1 VEWDAA
7 NGTANSGSRA
17 LPLAYN
23 LGAAPSLSYGLH
35 IGSVEPNVT
44 GSLVLGGYDISR
56 CLTDPIVSSLDTVQ
70 LTGISMNVSSGGHA
84 FLNSTSAYIPDLLR
98 ANGSSTKSLPVHPRP
113 GVPHLYL
120 PQDTCNAI
128 ASHLPVTYSPEFN
141 LYLWNTDDQAYED
154 IVSSP
159 HHLSFTFSSDDDD
172 SKDGKTINV
181 PFALLNLTLTSPI
194 VSSTTQYFP
203 CKPWT
208 PNTTGYT
215 LGSAFL
221 QAAFLA
227 QNWQTNKL
235 FLAQAPGP
243 RLQSASVQKIAH
255 TDTTLTPAKN
265 PPDWE
270 SSWSD
275 TLKALPANASPSKGG
290 SGSDSNSNPNPDPNS
305 DSSSSSISGGAI
317 AGIVIAILALVA
329 LAGAL
334 TWFLLRRR
342 KQRSAAA
349 AAAANPA
356 MSPNSPESPFLPN
369 DGNSGVPYL
378 GKPALAPHEVEG
390 EPLQVSELWGGGR
403 MAELPAEA
411 RVVEKSAYRDY

>member
-1 VEWDAA
+1 
-7 NGTANSGSRA
+7 
-17 LPLAYN
+17 
-23 LGAAPSLSYGLH
+23 
-35 IGSVEPNVT
+35 
-44 GSLVLGGYDISR
+44 
-56 CLTDPIVSSLDTVQ
+56 
-70 LTGISMNVSSGGHA
+70 
-84 FLNSTSAYIPDLLR
+84 LLR
-98 ANGSSTKSLPVHPRP
+98 ANGSSTKALPVHPRP

-120 PQDTCNAI
+120 PQDTCDAI

-154 IVSSP
+154 IISSP
-159 HHLSFTFSSDDDD
+159 HHLDFTFSSDDDQE
-172 SKDGKTINV
+172 KTISV

-194 VSSTTQYFP
+194 VSTTTQYFP

-208 PNTTGYT
+208 PDTTGYT

-243 RLQSASVQKIAH
+243 RLQSVSVQKIAH

-265 PPDWE
+265 PPSWE

-290 SGSDSNSNPNPDPNS
+290 PGSDSDPNS
-305 DSSSSSISGGAI
+305 SPEDSGPSSIFGGAI
-317 AGIVIAILALVA
+317 AGIVIGVLALLA

-342 KQRSAAA
+342 KQRAAA
-349 AAAANPA
+349 AAQQANT
-356 MSPNSPESPFLPN
+356 PNSPASPFLQY
-369 DGNSGVPYL
+369 DGNNSGVPYL

-390 EPLQVSELWGGGR
+390 EPSQVSELGSGTQV
-403 MAELPAEA
+403 AELPAEG
-411 RVVEKSAYRDY
+411 RVAEKSAYRDH

>member
-1 VEWDAA
+1 
-7 NGTANSGSRA
+7 
-17 LPLAYN
+17 
-23 LGAAPSLSYGLH
+23 
-35 IGSVEPNVT
+35 
-44 GSLVLGGYDISR
+44 
-56 CLTDPIVSSLDTVQ
+56 
-70 LTGISMNVSSGGHA
+70 MNVSSGGYA
-84 FLNSTSAYIPDLLR
+84 FLNSSSAYISDLLR
-98 ANGSSTKSLPVHPRP
+98 ANGSSTKTLPVHPRP
-113 GVPHLYL
+113 GAPHLYL
-120 PQDTCNAI
+120 PQDTCDAI

-141 LYLWNTDDQAYED
+141 LYLWNTNDQAYED

-159 HHLSFTFSSDDDD
+159 HHLSFTFSSEDDDN
-172 SKDGKTINV
+172 SKKDKTINV

-194 VSSTTQYFP
+194 VSSLTQYFP

-208 PNTTGYT
+208 PDATGYT

-243 RLQSASVQKIAH
+243 RLQSASVQKIAY
-255 TDTTLTPAKN
+255 TDETLTPAKN

-290 SGSDSNSNPNPDPNS
+290 GSSGGSNTNTSTF
-305 DSSSSSISGGAI
+305 SSTSLFAGAI
-317 AGIVIAILALVA
+317 AGIVIGVLAGLA

-342 KQRSAAA
+342 RKQRAAA
-349 AAAANPA
+349 AAQQAT
-356 MSPNSPESPFLPN
+356 SNSPASPFLQYDEN
-369 DGNSGVPYL
+369 GSGVPYL
-378 GKPALAPHEVEG
+378 GSKPALAPHEVEG
-390 EPLQVSELWGGGR
+390 EPNQVSELGAGGQ
-403 MAELPAEA
+403 MAELPADA
-411 RVVEKSAYRDY
+411 RPAEKSAYRGY

>member
-7 NGTANSGSRA
+7 NGTANSGSRT

-120 PQDTCNAI
+120 PHDTCDAI

-141 LYLWNTDDQAYED
+141 LYLWNTNDQAYED

-159 HHLSFTFSSDDDD
+159 HHLSFTFSSENDDDRE
-172 SKDGKTINV
+172 KTINL
-181 PFALLNLTLTSPI
+181 PLALLNLTLTSPI
-194 VSSTTQYFP
+194 VSTPTQYFP

-208 PNTTGYT
+208 PDTTGYT

-290 SGSDSNSNPNPDPNS
+290 SDSDSNSNPNPESNSDS
-305 DSSSSSISGGAI
+305 DSSSPISGGAI
-317 AGIVIAILALVA
+317 AGIVIGILALLA

-334 TWFLLRRR
+334 TWFLVRRRR
-342 KQRSAAA
+342 KQRAAA
-349 AAAANPA
+349 VVKPVT
-356 MSPNSPESPFLPN
+356 SPNSPESPFLQH
-369 DGNSGVPYL
+369 DGNSGVPYF

-390 EPLQVSELWGGGR
+390 EPLQVSELWAGGR

-411 RVVEKSAYRDY
+411 KVVEKSAFRD

>member
-1 VEWDAA
+1 M
-7 NGTANSGSRA
+7 
-17 LPLAYN
+17 
-23 LGAAPSLSYGLH
+23 
-35 IGSVEPNVT
+35 T

-70 LTGISMNVSSGGHA
+70 LSGISMNVSSGGYA
-84 FLNSTSAYIPDLLR
+84 FLNSSSAYIPDLLR
-98 ANGSSTKSLPVHPRP
+98 ANGSSTESLPVHPRP

-120 PQDTCNAI
+120 PHDTCDAI

-141 LYLWNTDDQAYED
+141 LYLWDTNDQAYED
-154 IVSSP
+154 IISSP
-159 HHLSFTFSSDDDD
+159 HHLSFTFSSDD
-172 SKDGKTINV
+172 SKDDKTINV

-208 PNTTGYT
+208 PDITGYT

-243 RLQSASVQKIAH
+243 RLQSASVQKIAY

-265 PPDWE
+265 PPNWE

-290 SGSDSNSNPNPDPNS
+290 SDSGSDSNPNANPA
-305 DSSSSSISGGAI
+305 SSRPSSQFGGAI
-317 AGIVIAILALVA
+317 AGIVIGVLAFLA

-342 KQRSAAA
+342 KQRALAAQQQA
-349 AAAANPA
+349 T
-356 MSPNSPESPFLPN
+356 PNSPASPFLQYDAN
-369 DGNSGVPYL
+369 NNSNGVPYL

-390 EPLQVSELWGGGR
+390 ETNQVSELGGR
-403 MAELPAEA
+403 GQMAELPAEVKPA
-411 RVVEKSAYRDY
+411 ERSAYRDY

>member
-1 VEWDAA
+1 
-7 NGTANSGSRA
+7 
-17 LPLAYN
+17 
-23 LGAAPSLSYGLH
+23 
-35 IGSVEPNVT
+35 
-44 GSLVLGGYDISR
+44 LGGYDISR

-70 LTGISMNVSSGGHA
+70 LTGISMNVSSGGYA
-84 FLNSTSAYIPDLLR
+84 FLNTTSAYIPDLLR
-98 ANGSSTKSLPVHPRP
+98 ANGSSTENLPVHPRP

-120 PQDTCNAI
+120 PRDTCDAI

-141 LYLWNTDDQAYED
+141 LYLWNTNDQAYED
-154 IVSSP
+154 IISSP

-172 SKDGKTINV
+172 NSNSKDKTINV

-194 VSSTTQYFP
+194 VSSATQYFP

-208 PNTTGYT
+208 PDTTGYT

-255 TDTTLTPAKN
+255 TDTSLTPAKN

-275 TLKALPANASPSKGG
+275 TLKALPANTSPSKGG
-290 SGSDSNSNPNPDPNS
+290 SSSTPNPD
-305 DSSSSSISGGAI
+305 SSPEASSPSSISGGAI
-317 AGIVIAILALVA
+317 AGIVIGVLALLA
-329 LAGAL
+329 LAAAL

-342 KQRSAAA
+342 KQRAAA
-349 AAAANPA
+349 QKVTT
-356 MSPNSPESPFLPN
+356 PNSPESPFLHD

-390 EPLQVSELWGGGR
+390 EGSQVSELGTER
-403 MAELPAEA
+403 RVAELPAEE
-411 RVVEKSAYRDY
+411 RILEESAYRDY

>member
-1 VEWDAA
+1 
-7 NGTANSGSRA
+7 
-17 LPLAYN
+17 L
-23 LGAAPSLSYGLH
+23 
-35 IGSVEPNVT
+35 GSVEPNVT

-70 LTGISMNVSSGGHA
+70 LSGISMNVSSGGYA
-84 FLNSTSAYIPDLLR
+84 FLNSSSAYIPDLLR
-98 ANGSSTKSLPVHPRP
+98 ANGSSTTSLPVHPRP

-120 PQDTCNAI
+120 PRDTCDAI

-141 LYLWNTDDQAYED
+141 LYMWNTNDQAYED
-154 IVSSP
+154 IISSP

-172 SKDGKTINV
+172 SNNSKDKTINV

-208 PNTTGYT
+208 PDTTGYT

-243 RLQSASVQKIAH
+243 RLQSASVQKIAY
-255 TDTTLTPAKN
+255 TDETLTPAKN

-290 SGSDSNSNPNPDPNS
+290 SSSGGSNTSTST
-305 DSSSSSISGGAI
+305 SSSSSLSAGAI
-317 AGIVIAILALVA
+317 AGIVIGVLALLA

-342 KQRSAAA
+342 KQRAAA
-349 AAAANPA
+349 AQQAT
-356 MSPNSPESPFLPN
+356 PNSPASPFLQY
-369 DGNSGVPYL
+369 DGNNSGVPYL
-378 GKPALAPHEVEG
+378 GSKPVLAPHEVEG
-390 EPLQVSELWGGGR
+390 ETNQVSELGAGSQ
-403 MAELPAEA
+403 MAELPADA
-411 RVVEKSAYRDY
+411 RPAEKSAYRDY

>member
-7 NGTANSGSRA
+7 NGTANSGSRT

-98 ANGSSTKSLPVHPRP
+98 ANRSSTKSLPVHPRP

-120 PQDTCNAI
+120 PRDTCDAI

-141 LYLWNTDDQAYED
+141 LYLWNTNDQAYED

-159 HHLSFTFSSDDDD
+159 HHLSFTFASDDDRE
-172 SKDGKTINV
+172 KTINL
-181 PFALLNLTLTSPI
+181 PLALLNLTLTSPI
-194 VSSTTQYFP
+194 VSTPTQYFP

-208 PNTTGYT
+208 PDTTGYT

-255 TDTTLTPAKN
+255 TDTALTPAKN

-275 TLKALPANASPSKGG
+275 TLKALPANASSSKGG
-290 SGSDSNSNPNPDPNS
+290 SGSDSNSNPNPESNS
-305 DSSSSSISGGAI
+305 DSSSSISGGAI
-317 AGIVIAILALVA
+317 AGITIGALAILA

-334 TWFLLRRR
+334 TWFLVRRRR
-342 KQRSAAA
+342 KQPAV
-349 AAAANPA
+349 NPA
-356 MSPNSPESPFLPN
+356 MSPNSPESPFLQH

-390 EPLQVSELWGGGR
+390 EPLQVSELWAGGR

-411 RVVEKSAYRDY
+411 KVVEKSAFRD